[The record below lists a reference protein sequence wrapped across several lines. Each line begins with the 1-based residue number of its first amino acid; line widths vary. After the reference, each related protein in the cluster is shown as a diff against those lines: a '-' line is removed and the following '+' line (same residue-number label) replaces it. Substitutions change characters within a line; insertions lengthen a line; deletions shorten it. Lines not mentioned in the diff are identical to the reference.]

1 LRTAV
6 LRRPRHSRPADVAA
20 LRNNLEDVLPAFKKR
35 FPQYAVFDLDAVRI
49 ERFGLNA
56 DFIERHRLSW
66 IDGLI
71 RGSGEDLGDPNHDK
85 HREHDVQD
93 YIRRFGKRRVEA
105 DALVTRPQAGRD
117 LCERAI
123 LEYINP
129 DGIARY
135 ERARQEKRQEMRQA
149 LDQLL
154 SAL

>member
-1 LRTAV
+1 M
-6 LRRPRHSRPADVAA
+6 
-20 LRNNLEDVLPAFKKR
+20 
-35 FPQYAVFDLDAVRI
+35 
-49 ERFGLNA
+49 
-56 DFIERHRLSW
+56 
-66 IDGLI
+66 
-71 RGSGEDLGDPNHDK
+71 
-85 HREHDVQD
+85 QD

-135 ERARQEKRQEMRQA
+135 ERGRQEKRQEMRQA